1 MATKT
6 TLSLVSRDQDTQ
18 RVAILDDL
26 VVQGEALWDGF
37 TGGRDGSL
45 WYQGELAKAFREPA
59 QTRGGPVGLLIRKC
73 TARLRQMRT

>member
-6 TLSLVSRDQDTQ
+6 TLSLVTRDQDTQ

-37 TGGRDGSL
+37 TGGCDGSL
-45 WYQGELAKAFREPA
+45 WYQRELAKAFREPA
-59 QTRGGPVGLLIRKC
+59 QTRGGPVGVVDQEMHCAARTIR
-73 TARLRQMRT
+73 T